1 MIAFTRIYRTDTTP
15 QVLRRPNPDGPS
27 PLPVATV
34 TVDPTPPPDTSNA
47 FSVILESVLRA
58 VVLQPSG
65 VEDCVSRAGNVG
77 AIATGLF
84 DQPHRWV
91 HL

>member
-15 QVLRRPNPDGPS
+15 QVLRRPNLAGPS
-27 PLPVATV
+27 PLPVVTV
-34 TVDPTPPPDTSNA
+34 TVDPTPPPETSNA

-58 VVLQPSG
+58 IALQSGG
-65 VEDCVSRAGNVG
+65 VEDWVSRAANVG
-77 AIATGLF
+77 ATATGLF